1 MLFVNVFSKKKLFLL
16 NLMVFLCENVAFDV
30 VCKFDAARL

>member
-1 MLFVNVFSKKKLFLL
+1 MLFVNVFSKKSFFLL
-16 NLMVFLCENVAFDV
+16 NFMVFMCENVAFDV